1 MSKNLQNIPATKKLY
16 INNQFKYKKFL
27 KKKSKSQMKYSPIPD
42 IITQIKPCINNINNL
57 IKSSNSYKAS
67 LTPNS
72 HSQLLN
78 NELLLPNKS
87 SEFSDKKTLVLDLD
101 ETLVHSSFTPFDSN
115 DIVLNV
121 DFDGMLYNIYVLVRP
136 GVEYFIKTVAKYYEI
151 VIFTAS
157 LSNYASPLLDI
168 LDKNNDIKFRLFR
181 ENCTYINGTYIKEL
195 KRLNRNLKD
204 LVIVDNSPL
213 AYTFDIDNGLPIKT
227 WYDDKNDTELYK
239 IINILEFLSTTN
251 DVRYYIKKFVKRNEI
266 IYNEALNL
274 IKTFGEKNI
283 KNLDNTS
290 LNIINNSVN
299 LTNILINTSNN
310 NENSANYLTNIS
322 TSKKIFNI
330 KNINKNDENSDINI
344 EPLTFLD
351 KTNNIEIK
359 NNILEDEKNF
369 IKNKSASDNQ
379 KKSLKASLLYN
390 HQNKNKKHNLF
401 PINDIKKNNFFENK
415 KINEKQKYKNSN
427 IFRLKKKHEI
437 KQNSN
442 SNIMSNINT
451 KSNTK
456 IRPIMPIT
464 LSTTNIKSFSFNT
477 TKNILLK
484 TNKSQKKD
492 DTKLALKNNY
502 ISIIQDKKEKRKYT
516 NLLKQ
521 INNDNIKN
529 NLDTKK
535 IFKYEKF
542 NLPNTTKSKLRVSSS
557 VISHRNYTP
566 LNKHQKNNRIYIS
579 FNPQRSKSSGHFFD
593 KKNATPRSPSGHMLL
608 KNNEHRKFDYLF
620 EEIYSGNTSRY
631 NSNLNKNLIDYKYRR
646 IQTAKRLKN

>member
-1 MSKNLQNIPATKKLY
+1 MSKNFQNIPATKKLY

-27 KKKSKSQMKYSPIPD
+27 KKKSKSQTKYSPMSD

-57 IKSSNSYKAS
+57 INSSDSYKAS

-72 HSQLLN
+72 HSKLLN

-101 ETLVHSSFTPFDSN
+101 ETLVHSSFTPFDNN

-239 IINILEFLSTTN
+239 IITILEFLSTTD
-251 DVRYYIKKFVKRNEI
+251 DVRYYIKKFVKKNEI
-266 IYNEALNL
+266 IYNEAFDL
-274 IKTFGEKNI
+274 INTFTDKNSN
-283 KNLDNTS
+283 NLDNAS
-290 LNIINNSVN
+290 INNIDNSVN
-299 LTNILINTSNN
+299 LTNNLINTSNN
-310 NENSANYLTNIS
+310 IENNANYKTNIS
-322 TSKKIFNI
+322 TSKNVFNK
-330 KNINKNDENSDINI
+330 KNIDKNDENSNMNI
-344 EPLTFLD
+344 KPLTFLD
-351 KTNNIEIK
+351 KTNN
-359 NNILEDEKNF
+359 NILEDEKTF

-379 KKSLKASLLYN
+379 KKSFKATLLYN

-401 PINDIKKNNFFENK
+401 PINEIKKNNFFENK

-427 IFRLKKKHEI
+427 IFRLKKKQEI
-437 KQNSN
+437 KQNNNINLISNMNIKSN
-442 SNIMSNINT
+442 S
-451 KSNTK
+451 K

-484 TNKSQKKD
+484 ANKSQKKD
-492 DTKLALKNNY
+492 DNRLNLKNNY
-502 ISIIQDKKEKRKYT
+502 ISIIQDKKEKRKYA

-521 INNDNIKN
+521 INNDIKN
-529 NLDTKK
+529 NLDTNR

-542 NLPNTTKSKLRVSSS
+542 NLPKTTKSKLRVSSS
-557 VISHRNYTP
+557 ISSMINHRNYTP
-566 LNKHQKNNRIYIS
+566 LNKHQKNNRIHIS
-579 FNPQRSKSSGHFFD
+579 FNPQRSKSSGHFFE
-593 KKNATPRSPSGHMLL
+593 KKNTTPRTPSGHMLL

-620 EEIYSGNTSRY
+620 EKIYSGKTARY
-631 NSNLNKNLIDYKYRR
+631 NNNLNKNLIEYKYRR
-646 IQTAKRLKN
+646 IQTAKKLKN

>member
-1 MSKNLQNIPATKKLY
+1 MSKNFQNIPATKKLY

-27 KKKSKSQMKYSPIPD
+27 KKKSKSQTKYSPMPD

-57 IKSSNSYKAS
+57 INSSDSYKAS

-72 HSQLLN
+72 HSKLLN

-101 ETLVHSSFTPFDSN
+101 ETLVHSSFTPFDNN

-239 IINILEFLSTTN
+239 IITILEFLSTTD
-251 DVRYYIKKFVKRNEI
+251 DVRYYIKKFVKKNEI
-266 IYNEALNL
+266 IYNEAFDL
-274 IKTFGEKNI
+274 INTFTDKNSN
-283 KNLDNTS
+283 NLDNAS
-290 LNIINNSVN
+290 INNIDNSVN
-299 LTNILINTSNN
+299 LTNNLINTSNN
-310 NENSANYLTNIS
+310 IENNANYKTNIS
-322 TSKKIFNI
+322 TSKNIFNK
-330 KNINKNDENSDINI
+330 KNIDKNDENSNMNI
-344 EPLTFLD
+344 KPLTFLD
-351 KTNNIEIK
+351 KTNN
-359 NNILEDEKNF
+359 NILEDEKTF

-379 KKSLKASLLYN
+379 KKSFKATLLYN

-401 PINDIKKNNFFENK
+401 PINEIKKNNFFENK

-427 IFRLKKKHEI
+427 IFRLKKKQEI
-437 KQNSN
+437 KQNNNINLISNMNIKSN
-442 SNIMSNINT
+442 S
-451 KSNTK
+451 K

-484 TNKSQKKD
+484 ANKSQKKD
-492 DTKLALKNNY
+492 DNRLNLKNNY
-502 ISIIQDKKEKRKYT
+502 ISIIQDKKEKRKYA

-521 INNDNIKN
+521 INNDIKN
-529 NLDTKK
+529 NLDTNR

-542 NLPNTTKSKLRVSSS
+542 NLPKTTKSKLRVSSS
-557 VISHRNYTP
+557 ISSMINHRNYTP
-566 LNKHQKNNRIYIS
+566 LNKHQKNNRIHIS
-579 FNPQRSKSSGHFFD
+579 FNPQRSKSSGHFFE
-593 KKNATPRSPSGHMLL
+593 KKNTTPRTPSGHMLL

-620 EEIYSGNTSRY
+620 EKIYSGKTARY
-631 NSNLNKNLIDYKYRR
+631 NNNLNKNLIEYKYRR
-646 IQTAKRLKN
+646 IQTAKKLKN

>member
-1 MSKNLQNIPATKKLY
+1 MSKNFQNIPATKKLY

-27 KKKSKSQMKYSPIPD
+27 KKKSKSQTKYSPMPD

-57 IKSSNSYKAS
+57 INSSDSYKAS

-72 HSQLLN
+72 HSKLLN

-101 ETLVHSSFTPFDSN
+101 ETLVHSSFTPFDNN

-239 IINILEFLSTTN
+239 IITILEFLSTTD
-251 DVRYYIKKFVKRNEI
+251 DVRYYIKKFVKKNEI
-266 IYNEALNL
+266 IYNEAFDL
-274 IKTFGEKNI
+274 INTFTDKNSN
-283 KNLDNTS
+283 NLDNAS
-290 LNIINNSVN
+290 INNIDNSVN
-299 LTNILINTSNN
+299 LTNNLINTSNN
-310 NENSANYLTNIS
+310 IENNANYKTNIS
-322 TSKKIFNI
+322 TSKNIFNK
-330 KNINKNDENSDINI
+330 KNIDKNDENSNMNI
-344 EPLTFLD
+344 KPLTFLD
-351 KTNNIEIK
+351 KTNN
-359 NNILEDEKNF
+359 NILEDEKTF

-379 KKSLKASLLYN
+379 KKSFKATLLYN
-390 HQNKNKKHNLF
+390 HQNKNKKYNLF
-401 PINDIKKNNFFENK
+401 PINEIKKNNFLENK
-415 KINEKQKYKNSN
+415 KINKKQKYKSSN
-427 IFRLKKKHEI
+427 IFRLKKKQEI
-437 KQNSN
+437 KQNN
-442 SNIMSNINT
+442 NINLISNINM
-451 KSNTK
+451 KSNSK

-484 TNKSQKKD
+484 ANKSQKKD
-492 DTKLALKNNY
+492 DNRLNLKNNY
-502 ISIIQDKKEKRKYT
+502 ISIIQDKKEKRKYA

-521 INNDNIKN
+521 INNDIKN
-529 NLDTKK
+529 NLDTNR

-542 NLPNTTKSKLRVSSS
+542 NLPKTTKSKLRVSSS
-557 VISHRNYTP
+557 ISSMINHRNYTP
-566 LNKHQKNNRIYIS
+566 LNKHQKKNRIHIS
-579 FNPQRSKSSGHFFD
+579 FNPQRSKSSGHFFE
-593 KKNATPRSPSGHMLL
+593 KKNTTPRTPSGHMLL

-620 EEIYSGNTSRY
+620 EKIYSGKTARY
-631 NSNLNKNLIDYKYRR
+631 NNNLNKNLIEYKYRR
-646 IQTAKRLKN
+646 IQTAKKLKN

>member
-57 IKSSNSYKAS
+57 INSSNSYKAS
-67 LTPNS
+67 LTPNN

-78 NELLLPNKS
+78 NDLLLPNKS
-87 SEFSDKKTLVLDLD
+87 SDFSDKKTLVLDLD
-101 ETLVHSSFTPFDSN
+101 ETLVHSSFTPFGNN

-121 DFDGMLYNIYVLVRP
+121 DFDGILYNIYVLVRP

-181 ENCTYINGTYIKEL
+181 ENCTYINSTYIKEL

-290 LNIINNSVN
+290 LNNINNSVN

-359 NNILEDEKNF
+359 NNILENEKNF

-442 SNIMSNINT
+442 SNIMSNINI

-579 FNPQRSKSSGHFFD
+579 FNPQRSKSSGHF
-593 KKNATPRSPSGHMLL
+593 LI
-608 KNNEHRKFDYLF
+608 RK
-620 EEIYSGNTSRY
+620 
-631 NSNLNKNLIDYKYRR
+631 
-646 IQTAKRLKN
+646 IQHQERQVDICF

>member
-1 MSKNLQNIPATKKLY
+1 MSKNFQNIPATKKLY

-27 KKKSKSQMKYSPIPD
+27 KKKSKSQTKYSPMPD

-57 IKSSNSYKAS
+57 INSSDSYKAS

-72 HSQLLN
+72 HSKLLN

-101 ETLVHSSFTPFDSN
+101 ETLVHSSFTPFDNN

-239 IINILEFLSTTN
+239 IITILEFLSTTD
-251 DVRYYIKKFVKRNEI
+251 DVRYYIKKFVKKNEI
-266 IYNEALNL
+266 IYNEAFDIIN
-274 IKTFGEKNI
+274 TFTDKNSN
-283 KNLDNTS
+283 NLDNAS
-290 LNIINNSVN
+290 INNIDNRVN
-299 LTNILINTSNN
+299 LTNNLINTSNN
-310 NENSANYLTNIS
+310 IENNGNYKTNIS
-322 TSKKIFNI
+322 TSKNIFNK
-330 KNINKNDENSDINI
+330 KNIDKNDENSNMNI
-344 EPLTFLD
+344 KPLTFLD
-351 KTNNIEIK
+351 KTNN
-359 NNILEDEKNF
+359 NILEDEKTF

-379 KKSLKASLLYN
+379 KKSFKATLLYN

-401 PINDIKKNNFFENK
+401 PINEIKKNNFFENK
-415 KINEKQKYKNSN
+415 KINEKQKYKSSN
-427 IFRLKKKHEI
+427 IFRLKKKQEI
-437 KQNSN
+437 KQNNNINLISNVNIKSN
-442 SNIMSNINT
+442 S
-451 KSNTK
+451 K

-484 TNKSQKKD
+484 ANKSQKKD
-492 DTKLALKNNY
+492 DNRLYLKNNY
-502 ISIIQDKKEKRKYT
+502 ISIIQDKKEKRKYA

-521 INNDNIKN
+521 INNDIKN
-529 NLDTKK
+529 NLDTNR

-542 NLPNTTKSKLRVSSS
+542 NLPKTTKSKLRVSSS
-557 VISHRNYTP
+557 ISSMINHRNYTP
-566 LNKHQKNNRIYIS
+566 LNKHQKNNRIHIS
-579 FNPQRSKSSGHFFD
+579 FNPQRSKSSGHFFE
-593 KKNATPRSPSGHMLL
+593 KKNTTPRTPSGHMLL

-620 EEIYSGNTSRY
+620 EKIYSGKTARY
-631 NSNLNKNLIDYKYRR
+631 NSNLNKNLIEYKYRR
-646 IQTAKRLKN
+646 IQTAKKLKN

>member
-1 MSKNLQNIPATKKLY
+1 MSKNCNNIPPTKKIY

-27 KKKSKSQMKYSPIPD
+27 KKKSKSQMKYSPVPD

-57 IKSSNSYKAS
+57 INSSNSYKAS

-78 NELLLPNKS
+78 NDLLLPNKS
-87 SEFSDKKTLVLDLD
+87 SDFSDKKTLVLDLD
-101 ETLVHSSFTPFDSN
+101 ETLVHSSFTPFGNN

-168 LDKNNDIKFRLFR
+168 LDKNNNIKFRLFR

-195 KRLNRNLKD
+195 KRLNRNLKY

-290 LNIINNSVN
+290 LNNINNSVN

-442 SNIMSNINT
+442 SNIMSNINI

-593 KKNATPRSPSGHMLL
+593 KKNTTPRAPSGHMLL

-620 EEIYSGNTSRY
+620 EKIYSGNTSRY

-646 IQTAKRLKN
+646 IQTAKKLKN

>member
-1 MSKNLQNIPATKKLY
+1 MSKNLNNIPPTKKIY

-27 KKKSKSQMKYSPIPD
+27 KKKSKSQTKYSPMPD

-57 IKSSNSYKAS
+57 INSSDSYKAS

-72 HSQLLN
+72 HSKLLN

-101 ETLVHSSFTPFDSN
+101 ETLVHSSFTPFDNN

-239 IINILEFLSTTN
+239 IITILEFLSTTD
-251 DVRYYIKKFVKRNEI
+251 DVRYYIKKFVKKNEI
-266 IYNEALNL
+266 IYNEAFDL
-274 IKTFGEKNI
+274 INTFTDKNSN
-283 KNLDNTS
+283 NLDNAS
-290 LNIINNSVN
+290 INNIDNSVN
-299 LTNILINTSNN
+299 LTNNLINTSNN
-310 NENSANYLTNIS
+310 IENNANYKTNIS
-322 TSKKIFNI
+322 TSKNIFNK
-330 KNINKNDENSDINI
+330 KNIDKNDENSNMNI
-344 EPLTFLD
+344 KPLTFLD
-351 KTNNIEIK
+351 KTNN
-359 NNILEDEKNF
+359 NILEDEKTF

-379 KKSLKASLLYN
+379 KKSFKATLLYN

-401 PINDIKKNNFFENK
+401 PINEIKKNNFFENK
-415 KINEKQKYKNSN
+415 KINEKQKYKSSN
-427 IFRLKKKHEI
+427 IFRLKKKQEI
-437 KQNSN
+437 KQNNNINLISNVNIKSN
-442 SNIMSNINT
+442 S
-451 KSNTK
+451 K

-484 TNKSQKKD
+484 ANKSQKKD
-492 DTKLALKNNY
+492 DNRLNLKNNY
-502 ISIIQDKKEKRKYT
+502 ISIIQDKKEKRKYA

-521 INNDNIKN
+521 INNDIKN
-529 NLDTKK
+529 NLDTNR

-542 NLPNTTKSKLRVSSS
+542 NLPKTTKSKLRVSSS
-557 VISHRNYTP
+557 ISSMINHRNYTP
-566 LNKHQKNNRIYIS
+566 LNKHQKNNRIHIS
-579 FNPQRSKSSGHFFD
+579 FNPQRSKSSGHFFE
-593 KKNATPRSPSGHMLL
+593 KKNTTPRTPSGHMLL

-620 EEIYSGNTSRY
+620 EKIYSGKTARY
-631 NSNLNKNLIDYKYRR
+631 NNNLNKNLIEYKYRR
-646 IQTAKRLKN
+646 IQTAKKLKN

>member
-57 IKSSNSYKAS
+57 INSSNSYKAS

-78 NELLLPNKS
+78 NDLLLPNKS
-87 SEFSDKKTLVLDLD
+87 SDFSDKKTLVLDLD
-101 ETLVHSSFTPFDSN
+101 ETLVHSSFTPFGNN

-442 SNIMSNINT
+442 SNIISNINI

-579 FNPQRSKSSGHFFD
+579 FNPQR
-593 KKNATPRSPSGHMLL
+593 
-608 KNNEHRKFDYLF
+608 
-620 EEIYSGNTSRY
+620 
-631 NSNLNKNLIDYKYRR
+631 
-646 IQTAKRLKN
+646 

>member
-57 IKSSNSYKAS
+57 INSSNSYKAS

-78 NELLLPNKS
+78 NDLLLPNKS
-87 SEFSDKKTLVLDLD
+87 SDFSDKKTLVLDLD
-101 ETLVHSSFTPFDSN
+101 ETLVHSSFTPFGNN

-442 SNIMSNINT
+442 SNIMSNINI

-579 FNPQRSKSSGHFFD
+579 FNPQRSKSSGHFLIR
-593 KKNATPRSPSGHMLL
+593 KIQHQ
-608 KNNEHRKFDYLF
+608 EHQVDICF
-620 EEIYSGNTSRY
+620 
-631 NSNLNKNLIDYKYRR
+631 
-646 IQTAKRLKN
+646 